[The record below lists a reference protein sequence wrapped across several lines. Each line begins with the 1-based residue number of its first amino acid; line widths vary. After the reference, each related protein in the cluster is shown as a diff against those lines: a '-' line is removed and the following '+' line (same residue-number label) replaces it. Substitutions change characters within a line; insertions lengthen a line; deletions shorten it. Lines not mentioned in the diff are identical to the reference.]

1 MKNVFLTAGL
11 LFAFTL
17 TAQTNRY
24 YPSLKN
30 LFSEHMYKQMS
41 GEFNYYDTWIKGVTQ
56 AVFYTD
62 LQHKA
67 SNKGDASFDS
77 MGLIFKKQNTFKLGN
92 SGIELIINK
101 DKTDFSTPVNI
112 QVAQKYRILAYEPT
126 FDINSYDPKNFK
138 KKYELGLVILNL
150 SEQQVLAE
158 FINRYISNRNDKK
171 NTAIQRLVSDL
182 KKEAKIKITV
192 DEKNDTALL
201 TNIANQIYDQTK
213 KYASSVL
220 YDIYL
225 KTNDPKK
232 EAENFASFFRKYHP
246 DNPSGYIDEVVSYE
260 ATIAIPK
267 TEVSVT
273 IPKEVLQVFTIDPNS
288 NATLTTETALEVKPK
303 QIEMKTIN
311 TVKNKCVQFTL
322 TLPKN
327 NSNASFKIL
336 NEIALNTHPFLK
348 PNQRTLTTFKVA
360 DIKELIFSITNK
372 EIQVEMIVKHENND
386 WKMTI
391 MKQPCSLN

>member
-1 MKNVFLTAGL
+1 MKNLFLTAGL

-30 LFSEHMYKQMS
+30 LFSDNMYKQMS
-41 GEFNYYDTWIKGVTQ
+41 GDFNYYDTWIKGVTQ

-92 SGIELIINK
+92 SGIELIVNK

-112 QVAQKYRILAYEPT
+112 QVAQKYRILAYEST

-158 FINRYISNRNDKK
+158 FINRYITNRKDSKS
-171 NTAIQRLVSDL
+171 TAIQRLVSDL
-182 KKEAKIKITV
+182 KREAKVKITV
-192 DEKNDTALL
+192 DEKNDTSLL
-201 TNIANQIYDQTK
+201 TTIANQIYDQTK

-225 KTNDPKK
+225 KTNDQKK
-232 EAENFASFFRKYHP
+232 EAENLTSFFRKYHP

-267 TEVSVT
+267 TEVTVT

-311 TVKNKCVQFTL
+311 TVKDKCVQFTL

-327 NSNASFKIL
+327 SSNASFKIL
-336 NEIALNTHPFLK
+336 NEITLNTHPFLK
-348 PNQRTLTTFKVA
+348 PNQRTLTTFKIA

-391 MKQPCSLN
+391 MKQACSLN